1 MSGNPLMIVFLGL
14 FFTLAPALM
23 HTHAEAVS
31 DGEDTGPARISTMNA
46 EKEAC
51 RSNSVRVA
59 GGGRF
64 GCVENR
70 DGRAPTRRIDKT
82 GAVFVSV
89 GN

>member
-1 MSGNPLMIVFLGL
+1 MSGNPLMIVLMGL
-14 FFTLAPALM
+14 FFTLAPAFL
-23 HTHAEAVS
+23 HTHSEAAA
-31 DGEDTGPARISTMNA
+31 DGEDASPAKISTMNA

-70 DGRAPTRRIDKT
+70 SGRAPLRRVDKT